1 MTTLASRLVE
11 AITSVV
17 GRELS
22 ALSGYRFTRLTA
34 PVVSTRMGFRQD
46 ATTTNNATDP
56 FCEIAANGFPDGTYF
71 WQVTVSG
78 TSAGGTRQVTSKG
91 TFTVTAGVVSV
102 VTILSDTVAA
112 TGDGKDWTTAPNVS
126 GNDFRV
132 TVSSPAGD
140 GVVTW
145 AATATIYDSTTAPV
159 ESTFGWPSSGKVI
172 IAGDVHTYRGTT
184 ATSLTGLEWADEAG
198 TVTWGAKTAYA
209 PASVVLDYNKVFAA
223 VEQIAA
229 RVFVDEATGE
239 ALSIF
244 GRALGVK
251 RAPTLTDDEIFRKII
266 KNLAFVPKGTILTL
280 TRLLEAIFGV
290 GNFEVWEQFPAF
302 PNKVFI
308 RITNGYFLSGTSAG
322 RGFLTRRERKD
333 LTVGSKQI
341 ALPATPLAVSAVRLA
356 DESLTTEFPNLRPS
370 TVIETRYPG
379 DAGLQAWE
387 FVAGGATEATWAVP
401 SATNGGVVT
410 LKKTL
415 AAHTPRYRR
424 TARILP
430 ETDHVEI
437 GISFSHGSGTLSATR
452 NSFAVGFEN
461 NNRMFAVGVYSTAGA
476 ITFAF
481 INRSTSAVIGTA
493 FVATGTNGG
502 DLVDMRVVREG
513 GRTNLYVSI
522 MDDATGT
529 MLYQSVL
536 AASVDDDTLFPA
548 STANEFFFGM
558 FDTTT
563 SIPSVRVKRVW
574 VHASTK
580 DRDFWNHRL
589 SGTTVSDTTIDVVDA
604 TIDAVNDIGRH
615 VRVRAND
622 SPVTSKHSGRFL
634 ITGVAGVS
642 PNFTLTLGDGVDR
655 ALGEVTAGDEP
666 SFRVPT
672 NPFAFTFPD
681 DVGKKLRIPS
691 GPNAGTWVIASVVD
705 AGGDTLTDYG
715 HGPTVTLT
723 GSPGTW
729 VTETG
734 IVHDLLPDMTAA
746 KAVELE
752 ISNVGSQAG
761 ATLTLR
767 QIPALVD
774 PGTLAAWRPIVDVDF
789 SMVRSGQ
796 VLQGTAQANNPVGTF
811 APLYLPPDPLG
822 PLSAYLKEL
831 TAAGVI
837 PEVLL

>member
-1 MTTLASRLVE
+1 MTTIASRLVE

-34 PVVSTRMGFRQD
+34 PIASTRMGFRQD
-46 ATTTNNATDP
+46 ATTTNNATDS
-56 FCEIAANGFPDGTYF
+56 FCEIAANGFPDDTYF
-71 WQVTVSG
+71 WQVVVAG

-91 TFTVTAGVVSV
+91 TFTVTAGVVSA
-102 VTILSDTVAA
+102 VTILSSTVAY
-112 TGDGKDWTTAPNVS
+112 TGDGKDWTVTPNVS
-126 GNDFRV
+126 GNDFRT

-140 GVVTW
+140 GTVTW
-145 AATATIYDSTTAPV
+145 AATSAIYSSTTALV

-172 IAGDVHTYRGTT
+172 INGDVHTYRGATP
-184 ATSLTGLEWADEAG
+184 TSLTGLEWADEAG
-198 TVTWGAKTAYA
+198 VVTWGAKTAYSPMA
-209 PASVVLDYNKVFAA
+209 VVLDYNKVFAA

-244 GRALGVK
+244 GRTLGVR
-251 RAPTLTDDEIFRKII
+251 RAPTLTDDEVFRKII
-266 KNLAFVPKGTILTL
+266 KNLAFVPKGTMLTI

-290 GNFEVWEQFPAF
+290 GNFEVWEQFPTF

-308 RITNGYFLSGTSAG
+308 RITNGYFLSGTAAG

-341 ALPATPLAVSAVRLA
+341 VLPATPLAVSAVRLA
-356 DESLTTEFPNLRPS
+356 DEALTTEFNNVRPS
-370 TVIETRYPG
+370 TIIETRYPG

-387 FVAGGATEATWAVP
+387 FVAGGATETTWAVP
-401 SATNGGVVT
+401 STTDGGIVT
-410 LKKTL
+410 IRKT
-415 AAHTPRYRR
+415 ANAHTPRYRK

-430 ETDHVEI
+430 ETDRVEM
-437 GISFSHGSGTLSATR
+437 GMSFRFTIALSTTT
-452 NSFAVGFEN
+452 NTFAFGFEN
-461 NNRMFAVGVYSTAGA
+461 NSRLFAVGVYLTGA
-476 ITFAF
+476 SVTFAF
-481 INRSTSAVIGTA
+481 INRSTGTVIGSAAVISGGTLGDHYRA
-493 FVATGTNGG
+493 RLVRENGRTRLHVSVEDSITG
-502 DLVDMRVVREG
+502 DLQYSDNVVL
-513 GRTNLYVSI
+513 TN
-522 MDDATGT
+522 
-529 MLYQSVL
+529 
-536 AASVDDDTLFPA
+536 DDDTLFPA
-548 STANEFFFGM
+548 STANEFFFGQ
-558 FDTTT
+558 FDTTET
-563 SIPSVRVKRVW
+563 TTRVRIKNAW

-580 DRDFWNHRL
+580 GRDFWNHRL
-589 SGTTVSDTTIDVVDA
+589 SGTTAGATTITVADA
-604 TIDAVNDIGRH
+604 TIDPVNDIGRH
-615 VRVRAND
+615 IRVRATD
-622 SPVTSKHSGRFL
+622 SPATSKHSGRFI
-634 ITGVAGVS
+634 ITNVTGVS
-642 PNFTLTLGDGVDR
+642 PNFTLTLGDGIDR

-666 SFRVPT
+666 RFRVPT
-672 NPFAFTFPD
+672 NLFAFTFPD
-681 DVGKKLRIPS
+681 DVGKKLRIPA

-705 AGGDTLTDYG
+705 AGGNTLTDYG

-734 IVHDLLPDMTAA
+734 IAHDLLPDMTAA

-752 ISNVGSQAG
+752 ISNVGSQSV

-767 QIPALVD
+767 QIPTLVD
-774 PGTLAAWRPIVDVDF
+774 PGTLAAWRPIMDVDF

-796 VLQGTAQANNPVGTF
+796 VLQDIAQANNPVGTF
-811 APLYLPPDPLG
+811 VPLYLPPDPLG
-822 PLSAYLKEL
+822 PLAAYLKEL